1 MYDAHGPNVLS
12 TSDLLAK
19 SKEKPNGYTKSTL
32 PVTNVPKILD
42 QFDPRLL
49 LMQDKNGSTSRPT
62 PYRGR
67 VPFTSQGGQKF
78 LAIAKNKAWGR
89 SRYRSGG
96 ALDFYNDLVAPTLN
110 EDIDVETWERAK
122 GKTPEGQEHE
132 KKPDVENMQSHTDKP
147 DPSADTTATF
157 LWASRPESALP
168 VRGSRRPAH

>member
-1 MYDAHGPNVLS
+1 MPK
-12 TSDLLAK
+12 T
-19 SKEKPNGYTKSTL
+19 KPGG
-32 PVTNVPKILD
+32 
-42 QFDPRLL
+42 DPDI
-49 LMQDKNGSTSRPT
+49 DKR
-62 PYRGR
+62 
-67 VPFTSQGGQKF
+67 
-78 LAIAKNKAWGR
+78 
-89 SRYRSGG
+89 G

-132 KKPDVENMQSHTDKP
+132 KKHDVENMQYHTDKP